1 MLADA
6 CNTVNEEKLVIN
18 LLGLV
23 NQPKALQFEVLKI

>member
-6 CNTVNEEKLVIN
+6 CNTTNEEMPVID

-23 NQPKALQFEVLKI
+23 NQPKITV